1 MSTIEELATKPAMP
15 APDGQETDFNQHT
28 EYPNILLG
36 SFVVSYFLAT
46 LFLALR
52 LYTTSA
58 IVRRF
63 DLDDGLIILAWG
75 LSGAYCI
82 IMCICRKLFEGDYRL
97 ETTSKISNMDYANRL
112 DLKLLGPSMM
122 TYSWSVSIAKLAMLA
137 LYHRINTDLMYRIAI
152 YATTLSIFGYQIAF
166 TYLFTGPCEPA
177 NSGAGECLNK
187 GAIAQVILN
196 IAFDIIVI
204 LIPIPTIMS
213 LKMPR
218 KQRGLVIMIL
228 GLGSGAAV
236 VSAVKVWWVM
246 KMIDNPDMTY
256 TQGQATILTI
266 WEANVSIWCNNLV
279 RLKPFIRRNMPR
291 LYALID
297 STGKYGNNYGGNSR
311 SAAAA
316 TASGLRPWEKGRKDA
331 SNCELSAIRKGGIPL
346 GSSSDLTNGNPEW
359 ITVTTDYA
367 VDVEDGK
374 ANSTN
379 GAEAQSKSFISR

>member
-1 MSTIEELATKPAMP
+1 MSTLEELATKPAMP

-82 IMCICRKLFEGDYRL
+82 IMCVCIDYGFGKHL
-97 ETTSKISNMDYANRL
+97 WNVSALQAANY
-112 DLKLLGPSMM
+112 LKLLGPSMM

-246 KMIDNPDMTY
+246 KMIDSPDMTY

-346 GSSSDLTNGNPEW
+346 GSSTDLTNGNPEW

>member
-1 MSTIEELATKPAMP
+1 MSTLEELATTPAMP

-36 SFVVSYFLAT
+36 SFVASYFLAT

-63 DLDDGLIILAWG
+63 DLDDGLIILAWA

-82 IMCICRKLFEGDYRL
+82 IMCLCIDYGIV
-97 ETTSKISNMDYANRL
+97 SKISTRDTVL
-112 DLKLLGPSMM
+112 TDVDLKLLGPSMM

-137 LYHRINTDLMYRIAI
+137 LYHRINSDLMYRIAI
-152 YATTLSIFGYQIAF
+152 YATTLSIFAYQIAF

-177 NSGAGECLNK
+177 NSGAGDCLNK

-196 IAFDIIVI
+196 IAFDVIVI

-228 GLGSGAAV
+228 GLGSGAAI

-246 KMIDNPDMTY
+246 KMIDSPDMTY

-297 STGKYGNNYGGNSR
+297 STGKYGGNYGNSR
-311 SAAAA
+311 SAAP
-316 TASGLRPWEKGRKDA
+316 ASGLRPWENGRKDA
-331 SNCELSAIRKGGIPL
+331 SHCELSAIRKSGIPL
-346 GSSSDLTNGNPEW
+346 GSNTDLTTGNPEW